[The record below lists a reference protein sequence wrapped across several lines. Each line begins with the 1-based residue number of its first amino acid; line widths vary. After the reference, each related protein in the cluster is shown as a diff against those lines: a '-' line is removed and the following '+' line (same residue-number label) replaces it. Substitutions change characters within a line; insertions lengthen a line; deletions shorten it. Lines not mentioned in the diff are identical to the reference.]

1 MDTRLKAN
9 VTADE
14 LLRLPSGGCHYELV
28 QGVLEKKA
36 FADEQH
42 GELAMALGW
51 RLAQFVSENG
61 LGEVYAAETGFK
73 LRADPDTV
81 RAPDA
86 AFVSRARLEDAPTGR
101 GYRQGPPDLAVEVVS
116 PNDRPPEVAEKV
128 YEWLLYGAEE
138 VWVLDPERRSVTVY
152 RPGEDLRVLDEQ
164 DTLRSPLLPGWA
176 LLLSEFFA

>member
-14 LLRLPSGGCHYELV
+14 LLRLPSDDCRYELV

-36 FADEQH
+36 LAGEQH

-51 RLAQFVSENG
+51 RLAQFVSEHG

-73 LRADPDTV
+73 LRTNPDTV
-81 RAPDA
+81 CAPDA
-86 AFVSRARLEDAPTGR
+86 AFVSRARLEDAPTGK
-101 GYRQGPPDLAVEVVS
+101 GYRQGPPDLAVVVS

-128 YEWLLYGAEE
+128 YEWPFYGAAE
-138 VWVLDPERRSVTVY
+138 VWVLDPERRNVTVY
-152 RPGEDLRVLDEQ
+152 RPGEDLRILGEQ
-164 DTLRSPLLPGWA
+164 DTLRSPLLPDWA
-176 LLLSEFFA
+176 LPLSELFA

>member
-1 MDTRLKAN
+1 MNNPAKKY

-14 LLRLPSGGCHYELV
+14 LLWLPSDGYRYELV
-28 QGVLEKKA
+28 QGVFEKRA
-36 FADEQH
+36 LADEQH

-51 RLAQFVSENG
+51 RLAQFVSEHG

-86 AFVSRARLEDAPTGR
+86 SFVSRARLEDAPTGR
-101 GYRQGPPDLAVEVVS
+101 GYRQGPPDLAVVVS
-116 PNDRPPEVAEKV
+116 PNDRPLEVAEKV
-128 YEWLLYGAEE
+128 YEWLLYGAAE

-152 RPGEDLRVLDEQ
+152 RPGELRILGEQ
-164 DTLRSPLLPGWA
+164 DTLRSPLRPEWA
-176 LLLSEFFA
+176 LPLSELFA

>member
-1 MDTRLKAN
+1 M
-9 VTADE
+9 TADE
-14 LLRLPSGGCHYELV
+14 LLLLPNDGCRYELV
-28 QGVLEKKA
+28 QGVLKKRA
-36 FADEQH
+36 LADEQH
-42 GELAMALGW
+42 GELTMALGW
-51 RLAQFVSENG
+51 RLAQFVSEHG

-86 AFVSRARLEDAPTGR
+86 AFVSRARLEDAPTGK

-128 YEWLLYGAEE
+128 YEWLFYGDAE

-152 RPGEDLRVLDEQ
+152 RPGEDLRILGEQ
-164 DTLRSPLLPGWA
+164 DTLRSPLLPEWA
-176 LLLSEFFA
+176 LPLSELFA